1 MLAAF
6 VKDRELAKPPKK
18 HERESWNLYKEDYA
32 LLQIWQ
38 IWQIKL
44 ETSKNLIYKIPIQ
57 GRPFWNYFFLEEK
70 VEMGRGMCSKIYCF
84 SDTEVILYLAW

>member
-32 LLQIWQ
+32 LLQI
-38 IWQIKL
+38 
-44 ETSKNLIYKIPIQ
+44 
-57 GRPFWNYFFLEEK
+57 
-70 VEMGRGMCSKIYCF
+70 
-84 SDTEVILYLAW
+84 